1 MKTLAIRLE
10 DETSELLTL
19 VAQLEGTTQIEQIRE
34 AIASHLE
41 RKVAGGDLTARAQE
55 ALDEV
60 DREADAKR
68 KAIEQLVSNVA
79 DTVRTTK
86 PTGRRQ
92 GAKAKSAEGSGEQ

>member
-1 MKTLAIRLE
+1 MKTIAIRLE

-60 DREADAKR
+60 EREASAKR
-68 KAIEQLVSNVA
+68 KVIEQLVNNVS
-79 DTVRTTK
+79 DNVRTTK
-86 PTGRRQ
+86 STGRRRSSE
-92 GAKAKSAEGSGEQ
+92 AKSAEGSGEQ